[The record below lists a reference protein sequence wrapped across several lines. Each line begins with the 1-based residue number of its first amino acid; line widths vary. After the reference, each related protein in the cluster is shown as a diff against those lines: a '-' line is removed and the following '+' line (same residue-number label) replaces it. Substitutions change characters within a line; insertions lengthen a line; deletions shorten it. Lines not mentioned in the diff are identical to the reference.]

1 MRVSVI
7 SDPTRSVRY
16 QEATSADVPAMAR
29 SRAAD
34 AEAGPADAR
43 MARYL
48 DGAHHPHEALAPR
61 TAFVALESD
70 AVIGY
75 IAGHACTRHLPA
87 ASESVTDGI
96 HWGQTPRACR
106 GQTPRAQPE
115 GSDPFASL
123 NSDSRDQEIRHL
135 RYPTPGSGPAL
146 DSASA
151 PDASPG
157 FACEG
162 EVQYLY
168 VAPGARRRG
177 VARQLLRLLARW
189 FDARAIRR
197 VCVNADVESAGA
209 APFYLAARAR
219 PLNVHW
225 YVWDDIRTV
234 SIPDH
239 L

>member
-1 MRVSVI
+1 MAAKKSVI
-7 SDPTRSVRY
+7 SAPNRSVRY

-29 SRAAD
+29 SRAED

-48 DGAHHPHEALAPR
+48 DGTHHPQRALPPR
-61 TAFVALESD
+61 TAFVALQGD
-70 AVIGY
+70 DVIGY
-75 IAGHACTRHLPA
+75 IAGHATTRHLPPGSVSVG
-87 ASESVTDGI
+87 SEPVGSETTD
-96 HWGQTPRACR
+96 
-106 GQTPRAQPE
+106 
-115 GSDPFASL
+115 SDPNYSG
-123 NSDSRDQEIRHL
+123 RRGRHL
-135 RYPTPGSGPAL
+135 RYPTPASGPT
-146 DSASA
+146 SNS
-151 PDASPG
+151 DAAKG

-189 FDARAIRR
+189 FDERGIRR

-209 APFYLAARAR
+209 APFYIAARAR

-234 SIPDH
+234 SSPEDH
-239 L
+239 I